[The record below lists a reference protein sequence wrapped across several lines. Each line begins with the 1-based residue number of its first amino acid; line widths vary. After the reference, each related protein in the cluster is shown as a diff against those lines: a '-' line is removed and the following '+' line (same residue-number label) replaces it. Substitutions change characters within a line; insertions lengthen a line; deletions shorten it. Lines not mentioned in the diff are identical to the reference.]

1 MGVQGSPSV
10 RLLGS
15 MWGMTKGGDQ
25 NNAKGPK
32 GQSAKRGFITRD
44 CLRML
49 PAFALANCGFSCST
63 NSSSW
68 APHLRLTWR
77 AFGVLAGPVVSFFF
91 MSGQPAPTCAC
102 ARGFRVSLLPQKK
115 IFFFWFGKKGRLPFR
130 LPFLFL
136 LFPFASWAWCF
147 FACGSLRR
155 GEWRAVGSHGRDEH

>member
-1 MGVQGSPSV
+1 VGVQGSPSV

-15 MWGMTKGGDQ
+15 MWGGMTKGGDQ

-63 NSSSW
+63 NTSSW

-77 AFGVLAGPVVSFFF
+77 AFGVLAGPVVFLFFYVWPASSDLRLCARLSCLRPPSKKKFFF
-91 MSGQPAPTCAC
+91 LVWEKRSFA
-102 ARGFRVSLLPQKK
+102 FSSS
-115 IFFFWFGKKGRLPFR
+115 FSFSS
-130 LPFLFL
+130 
-136 LFPFASWAWCF
+136 FPFCLLGVVF
-147 FACGSLRR
+147 FCLRVPPTWGVACCRQPR
-155 GEWRAVGSHGRDEH
+155 P